1 MYISNKSNNKD
12 NKEYINL
19 LNFNLSDYNKI
30 VNQFIHIKSDCELF
44 QPFDFI
50 GKIKSVRPSK
60 NKPNTYIISFDIYNI
75 NNKENISKNNIKYK
89 NNYIIYK
96 TINIDSS
103 MYNLRY
109 KLI

>member
-1 MYISNKSNNKD
+1 MYINNKTD
-12 NKEYINL
+12 NKYIKL
-19 LNFNLSDYNKI
+19 LNYNLSDYNKI
-30 VNQFIHIKSDCELF
+30 INKFIHIKSNCELF

-60 NKPNTYIISFDIYNI
+60 NKIGVYIMAFDIYNYINDINDI
-75 NNKENISKNNIKYK
+75 NNKDNKY
-89 NNYIIYK
+89 IFYK

-109 KLI
+109 SII